1 MDGVPPA
8 GSRIR
13 LTVSTQVGDREFE
26 GTLVPP
32 AGVDLLTLKLAN
44 GYNLSHSIADVRE
57 VVLIEERLQ
66 DEESPDVDVEEDSSL
81 PEVLLIHTGGT
92 IASKVDYSTGAVTAR
107 FEPSEILSTVPELL
121 NIARIRVLK
130 LGNMWS
136 DDVRPRHWNAMIN
149 ATKEAFDQ
157 GYEGVV
163 VTHGTDTLH
172 LSAAAM
178 SYAWSG

>member
-66 DEESPDVDVEEDSSL
+66 GEEPPDVDVRDDSSL
-81 PEVLLIHTGGT
+81 PEVLLIHCLLYT
-92 IASKVDYSTGAVTAR
+92 S
-107 FEPSEILSTVPELL
+107 PS
-121 NIARIRVLK
+121 
-130 LGNMWS
+130 
-136 DDVRPRHWNAMIN
+136 PR
-149 ATKEAFDQ
+149 D
-157 GYEGVV
+157 
-163 VTHGTDTLH
+163 
-172 LSAAAM
+172 
-178 SYAWSG
+178 

>member
-57 VVLIEERLQ
+57 VVLIEEGLQ
-66 DEESPDVDVEEDSSL
+66 GEESPDVELREDSSL
-81 PEVLLIHTGGT
+81 PEVLLIH
-92 IASKVDYSTGAVTAR
+92 
-107 FEPSEILSTVPELL
+107 LSL
-121 NIARIRVLK
+121 IHI
-130 LGNMWS
+130 
-136 DDVRPRHWNAMIN
+136 
-149 ATKEAFDQ
+149 
-157 GYEGVV
+157 
-163 VTHGTDTLH
+163 
-172 LSAAAM
+172 
-178 SYAWSG
+178 